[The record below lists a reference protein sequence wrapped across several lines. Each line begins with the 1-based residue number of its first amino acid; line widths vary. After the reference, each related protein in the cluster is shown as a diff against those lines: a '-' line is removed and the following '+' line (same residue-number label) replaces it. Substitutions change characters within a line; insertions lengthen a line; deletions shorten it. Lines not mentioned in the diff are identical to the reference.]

1 MALIIVF
8 GILDSKPL
16 FLITKKLKV
25 MIGINVRIIML
36 KKSLINEVVNSNELQ
51 CFVTDLPRK
60 FEKLGKIFLGETI
73 NQPQLVND
81 F

>member
-1 MALIIVF
+1 MPVIKDFVDDIKLVDSASVVATHAKNILI
-8 GILDSKPL
+8 
-16 FLITKKLKV
+16 
-25 MIGINVRIIML
+25 
-36 KKSLINEVVNSNELQ
+36 KKSLIREVKNSDEMQ

-73 NQPQLVND
+73 SQPQLVNG